1 MSNEAK
7 TLKIKELAEGLLSA
21 DPTIFLVRVHIRPI
35 NNISVYVDGDQGV
48 TIDKCV
54 KLNRALYKQIVEE
67 GVCPD
72 GEFALEVSSP
82 GVDEP
87 LVMERQYTKNIGRVV
102 EVTDN
107 EGKMIEGKLLSATAE
122 GIEIEEE
129 KGKGKKKPEK
139 EEPVAEKP
147 VEKTPEPIV
156 VPEAPPVEP
165 EPEITEPPT
174 PDQPEEPFRIE
185 RKKLEGPT
193 ILGRIELQPTP
204 VKKPVA
210 SSSNVG

>member
-1 MSNEAK
+1 MPGCPRTRRLFIQAK
-7 TLKIKELAEGLLSA
+7 TLKIKELSEGLLSA

-67 GVCPD
+67 GVCPG

-87 LVMERQYTKNIGRVV
+87 LVLERQYTKNLGRVV
-102 EVTDN
+102 EVTDL
-107 EGKMIEGKLLSATAE
+107 EGKLIEGKLLSATAE

-129 KGKGKKKPEK
+129 KGKGKKKEVIKHQLPFSSIK
-139 EEPVAEKP
+139 S
-147 VEKTPEPIV
+147 TV
-156 VPEAPPVEP
+156 VK
-165 EPEITEPPT
+165 II
-174 PDQPEEPFRIE
+174 F
-185 RKKLEGPT
+185 
-193 ILGRIELQPTP
+193 
-204 VKKPVA
+204 
-210 SSSNVG
+210 